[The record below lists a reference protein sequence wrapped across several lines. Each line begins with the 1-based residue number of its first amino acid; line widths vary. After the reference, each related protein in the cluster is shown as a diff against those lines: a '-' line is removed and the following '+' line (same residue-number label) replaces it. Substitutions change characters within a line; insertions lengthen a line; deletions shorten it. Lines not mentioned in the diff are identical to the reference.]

1 MPHRIEFTREARRH
15 FARLDARRR
24 AKLRDT
30 LLRQL
35 VDEPTVQTRH
45 RKQLRP
51 NALATWRLRAGELRV
66 YYDVLGDV
74 PAVVVIKAIGIKVR
88 NRVVIGGEE
97 IDLS

>member
-1 MPHRIEFTREARRH
+1 VVHRIEFTREARRH
-15 FARLDARRR
+15 FAQLDAHRQ
-24 AKLRDT
+24 AALRDS

-35 VDEPTVQTRH
+35 AHEPAVETRH
-45 RKQLRP
+45 RRRLRP

-66 YYDVLGDV
+66 YYDVAVAL
-74 PAVVVIKAIGIKVR
+74 PVVVIKAIGIKRR